1 MQIKSSCESM
11 CVDYYE
17 IKDINGKIDTQ
28 NRLKVLTF
36 MGETMKKGVINVWK
50 MAEELD
56 DYLQNYNY
64 KVTINTKRPPQ
75 LVLKRRIIMYLS
87 EHFGRA
93 FWVDDN
99 NEFRSCPLFVNNKPD
114 YSQVDYV
121 SEWTD
126 LEGVRLD
133 KLFNIHRIEILNRI
147 FRIKY
152 QIVTLFNRRCLQ

>member
-11 CVDYYE
+11 CVDFYE
-17 IKDINGKIDTQ
+17 IKDINVKIDTQ

-75 LVLKRRIIMYLS
+75 LVLKK
-87 EHFGRA
+87 E
-93 FWVDDN
+93 
-99 NEFRSCPLFVNNKPD
+99 D
-114 YSQVDYV
+114 YYV
-121 SEWTD
+121 
-126 LEGVRLD
+126 
-133 KLFNIHRIEILNRI
+133 
-147 FRIKY
+147 
-152 QIVTLFNRRCLQ
+152 

>member
-64 KVTINTKRPPQ
+64 KVTINTKRPAQ
-75 LVLKRRIIMYLS
+75 LVTNRVRYNS
-87 EHFGRA
+87 
-93 FWVDDN
+93 
-99 NEFRSCPLFVNNKPD
+99 NKNVTKWED
-114 YSQVDYV
+114 YYV
-121 SEWTD
+121 S
-126 LEGVRLD
+126 
-133 KLFNIHRIEILNRI
+133 
-147 FRIKY
+147 
-152 QIVTLFNRRCLQ
+152 

>member
-17 IKDINGKIDTQ
+17 IKDVKGNIDTQ

-75 LVLKRRIIMYLS
+75 LVLKRR
-87 EHFGRA
+87 
-93 FWVDDN
+93 
-99 NEFRSCPLFVNNKPD
+99 D
-114 YSQVDYV
+114 YYV
-121 SEWTD
+121 S
-126 LEGVRLD
+126 
-133 KLFNIHRIEILNRI
+133 
-147 FRIKY
+147 
-152 QIVTLFNRRCLQ
+152 

>member
-36 MGETMKKGVINVWK
+36 KGQTVRKGIINVWN

-64 KVTINTKRPPQ
+64 KVTINTKRSPQ
-75 LVLKRRIIMYLS
+75 LVLKRR
-87 EHFGRA
+87 
-93 FWVDDN
+93 
-99 NEFRSCPLFVNNKPD
+99 D
-114 YSQVDYV
+114 YYV
-121 SEWTD
+121 S
-126 LEGVRLD
+126 
-133 KLFNIHRIEILNRI
+133 
-147 FRIKY
+147 
-152 QIVTLFNRRCLQ
+152 

>member
-17 IKDINGKIDTQ
+17 IKGINGNIDTQ

-56 DYLQNYNY
+56 NYLQNYNY

-75 LVLKRRIIMYLS
+75 LVTNRR
-87 EHFGRA
+87 
-93 FWVDDN
+93 
-99 NEFRSCPLFVNNKPD
+99 D
-114 YSQVDYV
+114 YYV
-121 SEWTD
+121 S
-126 LEGVRLD
+126 
-133 KLFNIHRIEILNRI
+133 
-147 FRIKY
+147 
-152 QIVTLFNRRCLQ
+152 